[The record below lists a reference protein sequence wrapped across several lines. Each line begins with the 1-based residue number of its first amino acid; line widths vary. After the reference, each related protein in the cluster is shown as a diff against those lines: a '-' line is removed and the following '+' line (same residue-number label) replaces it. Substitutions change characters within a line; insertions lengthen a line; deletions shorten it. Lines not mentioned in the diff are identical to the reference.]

1 MEETW
6 EQIQKSWQ
14 EREEVARIA
23 RKVREEEAKT
33 AGIRLQDAVVGKLY
47 RITALYRGESE
58 VFEYAGCQGSHDHV
72 AFGVPV
78 GATAYFKHPVFDC
91 HYLHS
96 TSQLEPGGRHAQWFM
111 VPLTPEEAAAAPAE
125 VAAARAAEK
134 VRKEKEDRDYAAYVA
149 GKW

>member
-14 EREEVARIA
+14 EREEVARVA

-33 AGIRLQDAVVGKLY
+33 GGIRLQDAVVGKLY

-58 VFEYAGCQGSHDHV
+58 VFEYAGCQGST
-72 AFGVPV
+72 G
-78 GATAYFKHPVFDC
+78 YFKHPVFNC

-96 TSQLEPGGRHAQWFM
+96 TSQLEPGGRYAQWFM
-111 VPLTPEEAAAAPAE
+111 VPLTDAEAAAAPAE
-125 VAAARAAEK
+125 FAAARAEEK
-134 VRKEKEDRDYAAYVA
+134 VRKEKEDRDYADYVA
-149 GKW
+149 SLPPWER